1 MEEKYK
7 LIKRVNKNQNE
18 IFNIKIKVDSNDAD
32 YMYSNFEC
40 DKNAFEDIFVY
51 LLTKLKTDY
60 SNNHKLEDLDDDIYE
75 ALNLPYNEWGRCHSL
90 ESINITY
97 ADSTGIYDVRLN
109 SKLLNE
115 NKAAKIKMAL
125 IRYRSNSPE
134 YALSD
139 YYLINDE
146 DEENDINE
154 LKELTPEELKEKFG
168 EDFDIENEEYCLI
181 ELIKDYFSKKSYK
194 YYIK

>member
-1 MEEKYK
+1 
-7 LIKRVNKNQNE
+7 
-18 IFNIKIKVDSNDAD
+18 
-32 YMYSNFEC
+32 
-40 DKNAFEDIFVY
+40 
-51 LLTKLKTDY
+51 
-60 SNNHKLEDLDDDIYE
+60 
-75 ALNLPYNEWGRCHSL
+75 
-90 ESINITY
+90 
-97 ADSTGIYDVRLN
+97 
-109 SKLLNE
+109 
-115 NKAAKIKMAL
+115 MAL

>member
-1 MEEKYK
+1 MSSS
-7 LIKRVNKNQNE
+7 IE
-18 IFNIKIKVDSNDAD
+18 ILYLFIGFTSDVRQETRIIDNIIPEMVTELNSN
-32 YMYSNFEC
+32 
-40 DKNAFEDIFVY
+40 
-51 LLTKLKTDY
+51 Y
-60 SNNHKLEDLDDDIYE
+60 SNNHDLKNLDADLYE

-97 ADSTGIYDVRLN
+97 ADSTGIYVVRLN